1 MAYYGFEKATN
12 IDKSIIDWSGITK
25 KISDDLLSVKADRDK
40 QRSDLEDK
48 QSEELKKLEDLEMGG
63 DVDMNNWTMAQAQN
77 TRDYMKAIH
86 QQMKDGIISVD
97 QAKRI
102 KQGVM
107 GTWDI
112 ASKSVKGYQDTVK
125 RLSETKGK
133 GNEALLEI
141 VAMNADLK
149 NKKIVYDAKGSG
161 FYVDMD
167 ENGEIDMDTAKP
179 VSAINNIQK
188 QTKVYV
194 DVDTE
199 TTKISKNAPKIQLAT
214 GSTTSIED
222 ALQSKEYR
230 KYIDNV
236 VDAKTS
242 DDDRLMSI
250 GLDYLNMEYDVT
262 GKDTGSQMITYN
274 KVTGFQEDGTPITED
289 KTVDIGPIKIDSG
302 TGKPTFTDN
311 QRSIIKEA
319 YKNAIM
325 GKLDR
330 VTTKQFVRATPKTQA
345 ETAAADI
352 VDLVDQF
359 VYDGNFDSLK
369 TAMSE
374 NKNVKGI
381 KAPDSNGVIR
391 VLMTDGTEET
401 IETKGRNSKSVGRVI
416 SGILGAGSV
425 YNKNSKRK
433 DKPYQLVKFTGQS
446 FITKG
451 DLTKSEEQTFITS
464 LSPIKGE
471 FGLGMVAPT
480 TTSVKQAVSSTAIS
494 LGIPSNKISV
504 IEEDGKQ
511 VIRYFE
517 KDDSVSEGK
526 IIGTVGVDAPS
537 EILQEIKMIG
547 EQSRSNKKIGY

>member
-112 ASKSVKGYQDTVK
+112 ASKSAKGYQDTVK

-199 TTKISKNAPKIQLAT
+199 TTEISKNAPKIQLAT

-274 KVTGFQEDGTPITED
+274 KVTGFEENGTPITED

-319 YKNAIM
+319 YKNAII

-330 VTTKQFVRATPKTQA
+330 VTTEQYVAPQKKSTSETKAIDMASNIEKFVTKGDFSAFQAALDQAGYSQSTAPDDNGIMFIRKPDGTQKRIDTNGTAKEVGNQIAGALGVLNQFGQRKVTGGLSNNVLTNKDQYGIFSRKTKVSTKNVA
-345 ETAAADI
+345 LVSAAFNPEGNVKIDNKSLLSALQI
-352 VDLVDQF
+352 AGRDLGVQPNRIKIDGSNIMLDDQIMGTTS
-359 VYDGNFDSLK
+359 DTGPNMIKKLEDSLK
-369 TAMSE
+369 
-374 NKNVKGI
+374 
-381 KAPDSNGVIR
+381 
-391 VLMTDGTEET
+391 
-401 IETKGRNSKSVGRVI
+401 
-416 SGILGAGSV
+416 
-425 YNKNSKRK
+425 
-433 DKPYQLVKFTGQS
+433 
-446 FITKG
+446 
-451 DLTKSEEQTFITS
+451 
-464 LSPIKGE
+464 
-471 FGLGMVAPT
+471 
-480 TTSVKQAVSSTAIS
+480 
-494 LGIPSNKISV
+494 
-504 IEEDGKQ
+504 
-511 VIRYFE
+511 
-517 KDDSVSEGK
+517 
-526 IIGTVGVDAPS
+526 
-537 EILQEIKMIG
+537 
-547 EQSRSNKKIGY
+547 NKKSGY